1 VRQQGGLRR
10 HMAAWIMCACAG
22 FALAGCSQMSNP
34 TYDLGD
40 LGCASSSIATI
51 KAIQAKVTADGTL
64 RNGKQVRA
72 DDGQVFVSAE
82 LHLRSD
88 DPHDKGDI
96 LTWVTDDVESNEF
109 FSVDVNA
116 RDESSWPDAKV
127 DVTAQGARESRAC
140 VGPSLGKTPAQI
152 QCEIEQSSGD
162 VPGDRNCEDL

>member
-1 VRQQGGLRR
+1 VRHMGGLRR
-10 HMAAWIMCACAG
+10 FAAASVAGVCAV

-34 TYDLGD
+34 TYDLGN
-40 LGCASSSIATI
+40 LGCASSSIATV
-51 KAIQAKVTADGTL
+51 KTIQSKVTADGTL

-88 DPHDKGDI
+88 DRHAKGDI
-96 LTWVTDDVESNEF
+96 LTWVTDDVESGEF

-116 RDESSWPDAKV
+116 RDDSSWPDAKV

-152 QCEIEQSSGD
+152 QCENDQNSGD
-162 VPGDRNCEDL
+162 IPGDRNCEDL